1 MLFDSILA
9 LGAADINVVIAR
21 GKIDAGSVPQSDVAA
36 ASANIL
42 ERKRSERRV
51 LVAGAL

>member
-1 MLFDSILA
+1 MLLSP
-9 LGAADINVVIAR
+9 